1 MNYCKCGWHVG
12 IGGNRTGIG
21 EYFHRLAEANIPAIL
36 KSVDDYGVCLE
47 CLDANPDNIVV
58 FRMTGGDLEL
68 PDYNLPPDIAAQ
80 EHWTRIKNALPPEF
94 DKRTWLE
101 VMNEPDKVRAD
112 WLGKFATACS
122 GWMISEGYKF
132 AAFGFSTGEP
142 EKTHWETNGMLD
154 FLRLAEVNWDTIAV
168 ALHEYSL
175 DVDDISSGCP
185 YLMGRYNA
193 LHSVCDE
200 NGIGHPTIIITEAGW
215 EHNNVP
221 SPTAAMQDIEWMNG
235 LYQKPNILG
244 AALWFLGSGF
254 DSIANKAQRLIEPVT
269 DFSLA
274 FAPVPP
280 PPEPKP
286 EPEGECRGEPREPYP
301 RKYWVVPSVL
311 PLKRRME
318 IYLAAAVEQI
328 TVGPSYDDAGLGDLE
343 DKTAVLFDIP
353 PDQEHVF
360 LDWFRDHYS
369 DTKVEFAG
377 EKTVF
382 KLFWPTEE
390 RRVTQ
395 LFMARPWFY
404 ADWNLPGHEGL
415 DMAAPVGSSI
425 KACHEGIV
433 YGVHSVDDGHP
444 YGIHVRISH
453 RFPDGVEY
461 KTYYAH
467 LESVSV
473 RPGDLV
479 KRGQEIGKAGLT
491 GNTDGPH
498 LHFMV
503 IKIGATAA
511 GETIFSHDIIDPT
524 PFFDLGEVEHPDPEP
539 VGYAFDNW
547 EPGRFLAGIHAR
559 TDGGDPKPED
569 YEAIGEAKLNA
580 LKLLSSCTPAHID
593 MFRAEFHSI
602 GSDQFVMARLF
613 ASFKDRVVSPV
624 DFAHWVKPD
633 MQRLYDRG
641 VRYFEV
647 HNEPNLRGEG
657 YGVSWK
663 NGGDF
668 ALWFL
673 AVVDFLKPL
682 FPEARFG
689 FPGCSPGGTI
699 VENGV
704 LKRRDQ
710 WEFVREATLAT
721 MRADW
726 IGVHGYWTNRDE
738 MMSEEHGMGWKKFAR
753 WFADKLLLVTEFGNP
768 LPYISKREKGE
779 QYRDFYRAMSFQK
792 SVGAAFS
799 FCVSGSGWD
808 AWTWVSETGEINE
821 IAGIVG
827 SR

>member
-1 MNYCKCGWHVG
+1 MSPSCVG
-12 IGGNRTGIG
+12 DSAGARVGTVSRSI
-21 EYFHRLAEANIPAIL
+21 FVLQA
-36 KSVDDYGVCLE
+36 
-47 CLDANPDNIVV
+47 
-58 FRMTGGDLEL
+58 
-68 PDYNLPPDIAAQ
+68 
-80 EHWTRIKNALPPEF
+80 
-94 DKRTWLE
+94 
-101 VMNEPDKVRAD
+101 
-112 WLGKFATACS
+112 
-122 GWMISEGYKF
+122 
-132 AAFGFSTGEP
+132 
-142 EKTHWETNGMLD
+142 
-154 FLRLAEVNWDTIAV
+154 
-168 ALHEYSL
+168 HEYSG
-175 DVDDISSGCP
+175 DVTNIDRGCP
-185 YLMGRYNA
+185 YHIGRFKYMFA
-193 LHSVCDE
+193 ACDE
-200 NGIGHPTIIITEAGW
+200 HGIKRPTTLITEWGW
-215 EHNNVP
+215 EKGSVP
-221 SPTAAMQDIEWMNG
+221 TPDQAITDIAWAAG
-235 LYQKPNILG
+235 LYEKHPQIKG
-244 AALWFLGSGF
+244 AALWYLGSGF
-254 DSIANKAQRLIEPVT
+254 DGIANKAQKLIEPVT
-269 DFSLA
+269 NFSLDN
-274 FAPVPP
+274 APIPP
-280 PPEPKP
+280 PPDPSP
-286 EPEGECRGEPREPYP
+286 EPPSPEPCYGKAREQYK
-301 RKYWVVPSVL
+301 REYWVVPGLV
-311 PLKRRME
+311 PLERRQE

-353 PDQEHVF
+353 ADQEHVF
-360 LDWFRDHYS
+360 LGWYKDHYS
-369 DTKVEFAG
+369 GTKVEFASE
-377 EKTVF
+377 EKKQF

-390 RRVTQ
+390 KRITQ
-395 LFMARPWFY
+395 AFMARPWFY

-425 KACHEGIV
+425 KACHDGIV
-433 YGVHSVDDGHP
+433 YAVHNNDPPHP

-498 LHFMV
+498 LHIML
-503 IKIGATAA
+503 IKVGATAA
-511 GETIFSHDIIDPT
+511 GETVFSRDVIDPM
-524 PFFDLGEVEHPDPEP
+524 PFFDLDEVEPPDPEP
-539 VGYAFDNW
+539 APTFQNW
-547 EPGRFLAGIHAR
+547 PYGRFLAGVHAR
-559 TDGGDPKPED
+559 ANGGDPRPVD
-569 YEAIGEAKLNA
+569 YAAIAIANLNA
-580 LKLLSSCTPAHID
+580 VKLLTSSAPANAVSARSAIQ
-593 MFRAEFHSI
+593 
-602 GSDQFVMARLF
+602 GDQFTLVRLF

-633 MQRLYDRG
+633 VQKFYDQRI
-641 VRYFEV
+641 RYFEV
-647 HNEPNLRGEG
+647 HNEPNLRDEG

-663 NGGDF
+663 SGGEF

-673 AVVDFLKPL
+673 AVVDNLKPL
-682 FPEARFG
+682 FPEAKFG